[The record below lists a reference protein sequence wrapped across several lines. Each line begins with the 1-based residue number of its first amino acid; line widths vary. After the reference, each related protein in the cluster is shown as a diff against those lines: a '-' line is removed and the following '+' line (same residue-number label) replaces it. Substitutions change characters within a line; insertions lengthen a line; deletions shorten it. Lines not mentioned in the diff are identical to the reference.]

1 MVEYY
6 AFESILNRLIAVLR
20 RRTGSGSPTRWRP
33 SGGGMYKVRIQP
45 GWELASADGVP
56 LPARVVELLLA
67 VYETGSLAGGARR
80 IGMSYRYA
88 WGLLQQAQAI
98 FGKPLL
104 RMTRGRGAVLTGIGE
119 RLVWADKRIS
129 ARLSPMLES
138 LATELEAEIERV
150 LRAQSMPLRIHASH
164 GFGVETLRRIMA
176 EGDMPL
182 DLKYR
187 SPDDALAALRSGACD
202 LAGLHLPIG
211 ELEPVL
217 FAHYR
222 ERFDLDADR
231 VVHLA
236 MRRQGL
242 VLAPGNPRGI
252 ETLQDLER
260 PDIRMIHRQPGS
272 GSRLLLETML
282 ARHGIAFDRIR
293 ACDVEELTHAAVAAY
308 VASGLADVGFALEP
322 PARRY
327 GLDFYPLITE
337 HYFFLCHND
346 VLDSDRLSELLA
358 LLRSDRF
365 RHELGRLPGYDPSWC
380 GRVQTLEEAFPA
392 SVRGTA

>member
-1 MVEYY
+1 
-6 AFESILNRLIAVLR
+6 
-20 RRTGSGSPTRWRP
+20 
-33 SGGGMYKVRIQP
+33 MYKVRIQP
-45 GWELASADGVP
+45 AWEIGNDAGQS
-56 LPARVVELLLA
+56 LPPHLLELLVA
-67 VYETGSLAGGARR
+67 TRATGSLAAAARQ
-80 IGMSYRYA
+80 IGLSYRYA
-88 WGLLQQAQAI
+88 WGLLGQADAV
-98 FGKPLL
+98 FGQSLL
-104 RMTRGRGAVLTGIGE
+104 RMKRGRGAQLTPLGE
-119 RLVWADKRIS
+119 RLVWADNRIR
-129 ARLSPMLES
+129 ARLSPMLDS
-138 LATELEAEIERV
+138 LATELEAELERV
-150 LRAQSMPLRIHASH
+150 VRTRVTPLRIHASH
-164 GFGVETLRRIMA
+164 GFGVETLRRAMA
-176 EGDMPL
+176 EAAQPL

-187 SPDDALAALRSGACD
+187 SPDDALVALRTGACD
-202 LAGLHLPIG
+202 IAGLHLPIG

-222 ERFDLDADR
+222 DKLDLDADR
-231 VVHLA
+231 VIHLA

-272 GSRLLLETML
+272 GTRLLLEAML
-282 ARHGIAFDRIR
+282 ARNGIAFHRIR
-293 ACDVEELTHAAVAAY
+293 ACDVEELTHAAVSAY

-346 VLDSDRLSELLA
+346 VLESGRLQDLLA

-365 RHELGRLPGYDPSWC
+365 KLDMGRLPGYDPSWC
-380 GRVQTLEEAFPA
+380 GTVQTLPEAFA
-392 SVRGTA
+392 SARGG

>member
-1 MVEYY
+1 
-6 AFESILNRLIAVLR
+6 
-20 RRTGSGSPTRWRP
+20 
-33 SGGGMYKVRIQP
+33 MYRVRIQP
-45 GWELASADGVP
+45 DWALGNFDGAS
-56 LPARVVELLLA
+56 LPPRIVELLHA
-67 VYETGSLAGGARR
+67 VHGTGSLAGAARR
-80 IGMSYRYA
+80 AGMSYRHA
-88 WGLLQQAQAI
+88 WGLLQQAQAV

-104 RMTRGRGAVLTGIGE
+104 RTTRGRGATLTTIGE
-119 RLVWADKRIS
+119 RLVWADRRIS

-138 LATELEAEIERV
+138 LETEIEAEIERA
-150 LRAQSMPLRIHASH
+150 LRADSQSVRMHASH
-164 GFGVETLRRIMA
+164 GFGVETVRRIMSA
-176 EGDMPL
+176 DGMPL

-222 ERFDLDADR
+222 DRIDLDADR

-242 VLAPGNPRGI
+242 VLAPGNPRRI

-260 PDIRMIHRQPGS
+260 PDVRMIHRQPGS

-282 ARHGIAFDRIR
+282 ARHGIAFGRIR

-327 GLDFYPLITE
+327 GLDFYPLVTE
-337 HYFFLCHND
+337 HYFFLCHSD
-346 VLDSDRLSELLA
+346 VLESGRLDDMLA

-365 RHELGRLPGYDPSWC
+365 RGELARLPGYDPSLC
-380 GRVQTLEEAFPA
+380 GGVQTLHEAFPA
-392 SVRGTA
+392 SAAAAA

>member
-1 MVEYY
+1 MH
-6 AFESILNRLIAVLR
+6 
-20 RRTGSGSPTRWRP
+20 
-33 SGGGMYKVRIQP
+33 KVRIQP
-45 GWELASADGVP
+45 QWQLHNDAGAP
-56 LPARVVELLLA
+56 LSPRVVELLLA
-67 VYETGSLAGGARR
+67 VYDTGSLAAGARR

-88 WGLLQQAQAI
+88 WGLLQQAQAV

-104 RMTRGRGAVLTGIGE
+104 RMSRGRGAAPTALGE
-119 RLVWADKRIS
+119 RLVWADKRIA
-129 ARLSPMLES
+129 ARLTPMLDS
-138 LATELEAEIERV
+138 LATEIEAEIERA
-150 LRAQSMPLRIHASH
+150 LRAQSSPLRIHASH
-164 GFGVETLRRIMA
+164 GFGVETLRRSMA
-176 EGDMPL
+176 EAGMPL

-217 FAHYR
+217 FEHYR
-222 ERFDLDADR
+222 DRLDLDADR
-231 VVHLA
+231 VIHLA

-242 VLAPGNPRGI
+242 VIAPGNPRRI

-272 GSRLLLETML
+272 GSRLLLEAML
-282 ARHGIAFDRIR
+282 ARHGIAFERIR

-327 GLDFYPLITE
+327 GLDFFPLVTE
-337 HYFFLCHND
+337 HYFFLCHDD
-346 VLDSDRLSELLA
+346 VLESGRLDDLLA
-358 LLRSDRF
+358 LLCSDRF
-365 RHELGRLPGYDPSWC
+365 RRELGLLPGYDPSWC
-380 GRVQTLEEAFPA
+380 GTVQTLEEAFPA
-392 SVRGTA
+392 ARNAA

>member
-1 MVEYY
+1 MH
-6 AFESILNRLIAVLR
+6 
-20 RRTGSGSPTRWRP
+20 
-33 SGGGMYKVRIQP
+33 KVRIQP
-45 GWELASADGVP
+45 HWQLVNDAGAP
-56 LPARVVELLLA
+56 LPPRVVELLLA
-67 VYETGSLAGGARR
+67 IYETGSLAAGARR

-88 WGLLQQAQAI
+88 WGLLQQAQSV

-104 RMTRGRGAVLTGIGE
+104 RAMRGRGAALTAIGE
-119 RLVWADKRIS
+119 RLVWADKRIA
-129 ARLSPMLES
+129 ARLSPMLDS
-138 LATELEAEIERV
+138 LATEIEAEIERA
-150 LRAQSMPLRIHASH
+150 LSTQSSPLRIHASH
-164 GFGVETLRRIMA
+164 GFGVETLRRAMA
-176 EGDMPL
+176 EAGMPL

-211 ELEPVL
+211 DLEPVL

-222 ERFDLDADR
+222 DRLDLDADR
-231 VVHLA
+231 VIHLA

-242 VLAPGNPRGI
+242 VIAPGNPRRI

-272 GSRLLLETML
+272 GTRLLLEAML
-282 ARHGIAFDRIR
+282 ARHGIAFERIR

-327 GLDFYPLITE
+327 GLDFFPLVTE
-337 HYFFLCHND
+337 HYFFLGHED
-346 VLDSDRLSELLA
+346 VLESGRLDDLLV

-365 RHELGRLPGYDPSWC
+365 RRDLGLLPGYDPSWC
-380 GRVQTLEEAFPA
+380 GTVQTLGEAFRAARGPA
-392 SVRGTA
+392 